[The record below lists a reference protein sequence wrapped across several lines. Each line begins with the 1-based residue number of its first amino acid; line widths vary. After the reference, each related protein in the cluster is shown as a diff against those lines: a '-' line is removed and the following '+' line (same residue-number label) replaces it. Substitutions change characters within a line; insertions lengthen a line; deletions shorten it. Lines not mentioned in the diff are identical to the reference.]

1 MKEYN
6 LKKLIENGALLNG
19 QIQEFLSKKV
29 LLEQKEDVNEVQGHL
44 LKAEH
49 NLRFVQDNIRLG
61 YLDWSI
67 TGCYYACYHAALAL
81 IMTKGYFSKNH
92 LATLCILIK
101 ECYEKELTKED
112 IEMVSNL
119 LDYQDVLFYV
129 ESKNKRED
137 ATYSTRIKFERPD
150 VEKIKINSN
159 LFVAKVKKILED
171 KL

>member
-112 IEMVSNL
+112 WEGHEKFKSDKEM
-119 LDYQDVLFYV
+119 Y
-129 ESKNKRED
+129 K
-137 ATYSTRIKFERPD
+137 TYSKYYGFEATPETNVKIIKF
-150 VEKIKINSN
+150 
-159 LFVAKVKKILED
+159 
-171 KL
+171 KLL